1 MTNPLGLSTLGCPGL
16 PLADVATL
24 ARRYGIGAVELR
36 CAPSEPV
43 HTGITARERAAAR
56 VDLDGLDV
64 TGLATY
70 IRLSES
76 IDGLVEHVE
85 LARDLGAGTLRLFPG
100 AGAVGAI
107 VDRLGAAVE
116 LAAGSGVRLLVET
129 HDEFLTGASL
139 VPILAGVPGVGAI
152 WDALHTWR
160 AGESPADAAEA
171 LAPWLVELQLKDAAS
186 PTDRRPLVPG
196 AGGVPLVETLA
207 AARGLG
213 FGGVVVLEHETP
225 WYPDAEPFEAA
236 LAGFAALMRAQG

>member
-1 MTNPLGLSTLGCPGL
+1 MTNLLGLSTLGCPGL
-16 PLADVATL
+16 PLAEVATL

-43 HTGITARERAAAR
+43 HTGIGAADRSAALA
-56 VDLDGLDV
+56 DLDGLPV

-76 IDGLVEHVE
+76 VDGLVEHVD

-100 AGAVGAI
+100 SGPVAAI
-107 VDRLGAAVE
+107 VDRLGTAVE
-116 LAAGSGVRLLVET
+116 LTKGSGVRLLVET
-129 HDEFLTGASL
+129 HDDFLTGASL
-139 VPILAGVPGVGAI
+139 APILAAVPGVGAI

-160 AGESPADAAEA
+160 AGESPVDAAEA

-196 AGGVPLVETLA
+196 TGAVPLAATLA
-207 AARGLG
+207 AARDRG
-213 FGGVVVLEHETP
+213 FSGVVVLEHETP

-236 LAGFAALMRAQG
+236 LAGFAALLGAR